1 MKKLI
6 FIPIILFT
14 SLLITSCN
22 SNNDTAGPTLPGS
35 IYITSNPS
43 GAEIWL
49 DGVNTFQTTP
59 DTVKNVDEGAHN
71 VTLKLQ
77 EYNDTTFTVN
87 VTGGQTSVVTNVV
100 LVSNINT
107 TLYGPVKIYETE
119 GANASEPS
127 GLDLSSGRAFGVT
140 SAEKDSVDIYYTT
153 AGGGGQD
160 SLIQSADLY
169 QNLIRMT
176 KFQVGSSSNLFDDE
190 DSPERNTGTWTDNIN
205 ANETN
210 YVFLYDHDGHYSKLV
225 IVASGGG
232 VPGEPAWVKVQW
244 YYNNVVL
251 DNRF

>member
-14 SLLITSCN
+14 GLLITSCN

-43 GAEIWL
+43 DAEIWL

-107 TLYGPVKIYETE
+107 T
-119 GANASEPS
+119 
-127 GLDLSSGRAFGVT
+127 
-140 SAEKDSVDIYYTT
+140 
-153 AGGGGQD
+153 
-160 SLIQSADLY
+160 
-169 QNLIRMT
+169 
-176 KFQVGSSSNLFDDE
+176 
-190 DSPERNTGTWTDNIN
+190 
-205 ANETN
+205 
-210 YVFLYDHDGHYSKLV
+210 
-225 IVASGGG
+225 
-232 VPGEPAWVKVQW
+232 
-244 YYNNVVL
+244 
-251 DNRF
+251 